1 MATDLTYN
9 DIAVTVVSRINTAI
23 TEQNKGVAPLDAN
36 SNASTVISRV
46 NAAIA
51 AESNDQLVD
60 VSSSDNAVDFIDKV
74 NALFAS
80 IRNGGGQP
88 QPTYPDA
95 PSILILGNSFTQDS
109 WSYVPYLLKE
119 YGINIKVGIYYRAS
133 NSLGGLVDEFSAGI
147 PNPPNDYNCGFYYFD
162 TARQSGWEERYNR
175 PLAENCVKYYDGMEN
190 DTEID
195 ESKTG
200 LLWDI
205 IVFQQVS
212 SLSFYH
218 EAYGSAIQELKTLV
232 AGEMNKVFSYGFNL
246 THSKGG
252 PETDLPLDI
261 IDSIHNACIN
271 HNIGIVFPYGTAIYN
286 GRNIPELKV
295 IGSSAGGD
303 NLWNSDYQHLIGGIP
318 YYLASLAIV
327 ETIFRLYYSETDLTI
342 DGNTTMPTSSWLSSK
357 SMPGGRGKP
366 TSGVNIDFTKVTAA
380 NCALAQQAALD
391 ACDDNWNI
399 EGGWPYTIVLKL
411 TNCSIENDGGY
422 AIERVGT
429 TINPSTYYFHVPS
442 GATVNGITIKADSGY
457 SFGRASLRSWRRTNY
472 RNTDSV
478 PSGSSGNITA
488 SGTDTQPL
496 DGFTPSGSILMTI
509 SPIQSQ

>member
-9 DIAVTVVSRINTAI
+9 ENAVTVVSRINTAI
-23 TEQNKGVAPLDAN
+23 TEQNKGVSTLDADP
-36 SNASTVISRV
+36 NAGTVISRV
-46 NAAIA
+46 NAAID
-51 AESNDQLVD
+51 AENNGLTPVTD
-60 VSSSDNAVDFIDKV
+60 SDNANTFISRV

-80 IRNGGGQP
+80 IRNGGGGDTP
-88 QPTYPDA
+88 TPTYPDA

-133 NSLGGLVDEFSAGI
+133 GSLGGLVDEFSAGI

-162 TARQSGWEERYNR
+162 TAKQSGWEERYNR
-175 PLAENCVKYYDGMEN
+175 PIAENCVKYYDGMEN
-190 DTEID
+190 DAEID
-195 ESKTG
+195 TTKTG
-200 LLWDI
+200 KLWDI
-205 IVFQQVS
+205 IVLQQVS
-212 SLSFYH
+212 SMSFYH
-218 EAYGSAIQELKTLV
+218 EAYGAISNLKTLI
-232 AGEMNKVFSYGFNL
+232 GGQMSKEFSYGFNL
-246 THSKGG
+246 IHSKGG

-261 IDSIHNACIN
+261 ISSIHDACQN
-271 HNIGIVFPYGTAIYN
+271 NNISIVFPYGTAIYN
-286 GRNIPELKV
+286 GRNIPDLKA
-295 IGSSAGGD
+295 IGASDGGD

-366 TSGVNIDFTKVTAA
+366 VSGVNIDFTKVTAA

-399 EGGWPYTIVLKL
+399 EGGWPFTIVLKL
-411 TNCSIENDGGY
+411 TNCTIVNNGGY
-422 AIERVGT
+422 TIERVGT
-429 TINPSTYYFHVPS
+429 ATNPATYYLHV
-442 GATVNGITIKADSGY
+442 ANGTTLNGLSIEADRGY
-457 SFGRASLRSWRRTNY
+457 TFSRASLRSWRRMNY
-472 RNTDSV
+472 RSTDTI
-478 PSGSSGNITA
+478 PSGSSGNISA
-488 SGTDTQPL
+488 SGTEILSL

-509 SPIQSQ
+509 SPVQS